1 MNHTINYLQTPIP
14 NHVTSFYKLRLLVV
28 LGTRPEIIRL
38 SSILR
43 TLQEYLDVT
52 LIHTGQNYDPSLNQI
67 FFEDLDL
74 SPPDIYLGSADHSG
88 GPFNTVANILSSV
101 ENHLLH
107 NKYDAFLVLGDT
119 NSCLAALVAKRFH
132 IPIFHLEAGNRCY
145 DSRVPEETN
154 RRVID
159 HIADVN
165 LCYSHIAR
173 ENLLREGLPP
183 DQTFNIGSPMYEVI
197 THQLPKVKRSSIL
210 KTLGLEKYNYIVISS
225 HREEIVDSD
234 INLIE
239 LNNILHKL
247 ETDYSLPIFFSI
259 HPRTRKRINQLNLRL
274 PDSVIKSDPLSFS
287 DYLSL
292 QSNSF
297 AVLSD
302 SGTISEEASILK
314 LRAINI
320 RSTHERQE
328 AFEEAPIVMSSLCY
342 NTITQALHLFHNKLS
357 TSCDP
362 IMPVNSYH
370 VPNVSEKV
378 LRIILSYTKYVDTY
392 TWHKS

>member
-1 MNHTINYLQTPIP
+1 MNHTINYPLTPIRSL
-14 NHVTSFYKLRLLVV
+14 VTSSYKLRLLVV

-74 SPPDIYLGSADHSG
+74 ETPDIYLASADHAG

-101 ENHLLH
+101 ENHLQD
-107 NKYDAFLVLGDT
+107 NQYDAFLVLGDT
-119 NSCLAALVAKRFH
+119 NSCLASLVAKRFH
-132 IPIFHLEAGNRCY
+132 IPIFHLEAGNRCH

-159 HIADVN
+159 HIADIN

-183 DQTFNIGSPMYEVI
+183 DQTFNIGSPMHEVI
-197 THQLPKVKRSSIL
+197 TYQLPKLKSSTIL
-210 KTLGLEKYNYIVISS
+210 QTLGLEKHKYFVISS

-234 INLIE
+234 SNLIE
-239 LNNILHKL
+239 LNNILHML
-247 ETDYSLPIFFSI
+247 EADYALPIFFSI
-259 HPRTRKRINQLNLRL
+259 HPRTRKRISQLNLSL
-274 PDSVIKSDPLSFS
+274 PESVIKSDPLSFS

-328 AFEEAPIVMSSLCY
+328 AFEEAPIIMSSLCY
-342 NTITQALHLFHNKLS
+342 KTISQALHLYKNQLS
-357 TSCDP
+357 SSFDDVL
-362 IMPVNSYH
+362 PVNSYY
-370 VPNVSEKV
+370 VPNVSQKV
-378 LRIILSYTKYVDTY
+378 LRIILSYTNYVDTY
-392 TWHKS
+392 TWHKV